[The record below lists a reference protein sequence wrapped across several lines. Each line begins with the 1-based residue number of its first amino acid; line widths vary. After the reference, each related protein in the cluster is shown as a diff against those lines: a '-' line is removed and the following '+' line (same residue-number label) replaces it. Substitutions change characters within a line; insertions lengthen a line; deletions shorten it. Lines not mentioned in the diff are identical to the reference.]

1 MIHTVLSSTFFFILT
16 LGILITFHEFG
27 HFWVARRLG
36 VKVLRFSVGFGKP
49 LWSWRRGADNT
60 EYVIAAL
67 PLGGYVKMVDEREGE
82 VAPQDLPRA
91 FNRQPLASR
100 AAIVAAGPFFNFFLA
115 IGVYWLVFMLGVVGM
130 KPIVGQVEPGSI
142 AAQGGFEQGDEIVAV
157 AGTETRAWN
166 NTILTI
172 LDRALSGGS
181 VDVQVKSKS
190 DQVAT
195 RTLDLTGIAADLDQG
210 NLMDMLGI
218 QPARLPVPPVIG
230 QLESGGP
237 AMKSGLQTGDRVV
250 RADGEAIPDWGAWVQ
265 YVRARPDQDIQL
277 EVERDGQIVSLVI
290 HPARV
295 EGNSESYGRIGAGV
309 QQVEEDFS
317 DFTVVQKYG
326 PLPAMGEAL
335 AKTWNVTILTLRML
349 YKMIVGE
356 VSVSN
361 LSGPISI
368 AQYAGGSAS
377 IGLVPFLT
385 FLAIVSVSLGVL
397 NLLPIP
403 ILDGGHLLYYL
414 VEMFKGSPVS
424 QATEILGQ
432 KIGIVII
439 LGLMVFAFYN
449 DLLRIFG

>member
-1 MIHTVLSSTFFFILT
+1 
-16 LGILITFHEFG
+16 
-27 HFWVARRLG
+27 
-36 VKVLRFSVGFGKP
+36 
-49 LWSWRRGADNT
+49 
-60 EYVIAAL
+60 
-67 PLGGYVKMVDEREGE
+67 
-82 VAPQDLPRA
+82 
-91 FNRQPLASR
+91 
-100 AAIVAAGPFFNFFLA
+100 
-115 IGVYWLVFMLGVVGM
+115 
-130 KPIVGQVEPGSI
+130 
-142 AAQGGFEQGDEIVAV
+142 
-157 AGTETRAWN
+157 
-166 NTILTI
+166 
-172 LDRALSGGS
+172 
-181 VDVQVKSKS
+181 
-190 DQVAT
+190 
-195 RTLDLTGIAADLDQG
+195 
-210 NLMDMLGI
+210 
-218 QPARLPVPPVIG
+218 
-230 QLESGGP
+230 
-237 AMKSGLQTGDRVV
+237 
-250 RADGEAIPDWGAWVQ
+250 
-265 YVRARPDQDIQL
+265 
-277 EVERDGQIVSLVI
+277 VI